1 MNVFFCVC
9 VCVGG
14 GGWVVFWLLGSS
26 HLFIFTCLW
35 LKTLLRIMCF
45 LKVFARDK
53 GKKKLKKDE
62 KLLEVSITIS
72 VGCCDIPTK
81 MLAIMEK
88 FIEDK
93 CV

>member
-1 MNVFFCVC
+1 
-9 VCVGG
+9 
-14 GGWVVFWLLGSS
+14 
-26 HLFIFTCLW
+26 
-35 LKTLLRIMCF
+35 MCF
-45 LKVFARDK
+45 LKVFARNK

-72 VGCCDIPTK
+72 AGCCDIPTK

-93 CV
+93 CVSGLCVLERGGSRSLADGV